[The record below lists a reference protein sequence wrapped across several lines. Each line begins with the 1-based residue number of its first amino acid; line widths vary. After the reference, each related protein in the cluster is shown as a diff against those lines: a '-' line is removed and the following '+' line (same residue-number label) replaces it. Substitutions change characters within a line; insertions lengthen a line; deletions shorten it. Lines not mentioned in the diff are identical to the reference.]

1 MRTYRLVLT
10 AMVVGAALTLSACGG
25 DDSASSSST
34 TAAAGATTASTTTT
48 TAAENGGEDL
58 EGTWVID
65 AGAALASATAN
76 VGGTGGSVCSGQL
89 RQTFDNGTWK
99 RGGNITCGN
108 GIGTI
113 DGTGTY
119 RVDGDK
125 LIVTSTSSNSRLT
138 IRGVSVPIPDGFGNA
153 TATYKVVGDTLTITF
168 TQASVGTVTS
178 KYTRAS

>member
-1 MRTYRLVLT
+1 MRKYRLVMT

-34 TAAAGATTASTTTT
+34 TAAAGATTASTTST
-48 TAAENGGEDL
+48 TAAETGAADL
-58 EGTWVID
+58 EGTWVAD
-65 AGAALASATAN
+65 AGAVLASSTAN
-76 VGGTGGSVCSGQL
+76 VGGTGGSTCSGQVS
-89 RQTFDNGTWK
+89 QTFDQGTWK
-99 RGGNITCGN
+99 RAGNINCGQ
-108 GIGTI
+108 GTGTI

-153 TATYKVVGDTLTITF
+153 TATYKVADDTLTITF
-168 TQASVGTVTS
+168 TQESVGTVTQ
-178 KYTRAS
+178 KYTRAG